1 MCVSLTPVLLFI
13 VTVIIEIYLQCFTET
28 VSLRDI
34 GKPTS
39 RLEISSPNSLH
50 SKAVK
55 GAHLGS
61 ALICSHFQHINFSTS

>member
-13 VTVIIEIYLQCFTET
+13 VTVIIEIYLQCSTES
-28 VSLRDI
+28 VILRDL

-39 RLEISSPNSLH
+39 RVEKSSPNSLH
-50 SKAVK
+50 HKAVK

-61 ALICSHFQHINFSTS
+61 ALI